1 MDHAKWKSMK
11 KCARKWC
18 RKLSIGPLERCGPL
32 WWLSIW
38 LSTFYLIF
46 QATCCPGGQNCC
58 PFGFVCT
65 VNDDGSY
72 GCGIS
77 PQSTTEKP
85 WSSKSTSRKIVEI
98 SSQYKVVTLASI
110 DIKNGSWTTLY
121 QIQEAS
127 ADTAC
132 NGLVK
137 THWKNICMCDKI
149 Y

>member
-85 WSSKSTSRKIVEI
+85 WSSKSTWRNIVET

-110 DIKNGSWTTLY
+110 DIKKWILNDFVPNSRRECWHCLQWIGAGPLEKHLY
-121 QIQEAS
+121 
-127 ADTAC
+127 
-132 NGLVK
+132 V
-137 THWKNICMCDKI
+137 W
-149 Y
+149 